1 MKCNYYIEDLVSL
14 IENTMNEEPRIEL
27 EHHIQKCSKCNK
39 NYTALKL
46 ADILM
51 YKEVNCSKD
60 FYSNLIGHIDENRY
74 KSHGLKYRIG
84 FIFCK
89 TVPKVKLILTAAT
102 VLVLLL
108 ITVKTFYTF
117 SNSVKKEYNSP
128 ISESQNS
135 AMVDGKED
143 SSNEYD
149 IDKLTEEYITSNLYT
164 PQSGKVFCS
173 YKIIKKTEENNL
185 ITQYLMVSAQDYSC
199 IDNVLKKGA
208 AVLVPVSLI
217 IKKIDGIY
225 KVVDFKNPL
234 KYTEGSDELK
244 NLFPSDILE
253 KINNGS
259 YNSNKIVDE
268 LEFETINKA
277 KKFYNIQ

>member
-1 MKCNYYIEDLVSL
+1 LFPYYL
-14 IENTMNEEPRIEL
+14 
-27 EHHIQKCSKCNK
+27 Q
-39 NYTALKL
+39 
-46 ADILM
+46 
-51 YKEVNCSKD
+51 
-60 FYSNLIGHIDENRY
+60 
-74 KSHGLKYRIG
+74 
-84 FIFCK
+84 
-89 TVPKVKLILTAAT
+89 
-102 VLVLLL
+102 
-108 ITVKTFYTF
+108 
-117 SNSVKKEYNSP
+117 
-128 ISESQNS
+128 
-135 AMVDGKED
+135 
-143 SSNEYD
+143 
-149 IDKLTEEYITSNLYT
+149 KLT
-164 PQSGKVFCS
+164 F
-173 YKIIKKTEENNL
+173 IKKTEDNNL

-217 IKKIDGIY
+217 IKKVDGIY

-234 KYTEGSDELK
+234 KYTEGGDELK